1 MRKIL
6 IVEDDKDLNPLIA
19 TYLRVSGY
27 ECDQAYDGVEGL
39 DLFNKG
45 SYDLI
50 LSDIMM
56 PRMDGFALAR
66 NVRKINEDIP
76 FIFLSAKDDKLS
88 KQVGYKIGIDDYITK
103 PFDLDELILKITAIL
118 RRSVRVNEITI
129 GNLKMNIDEHIA
141 TINNEEV
148 YFSVREFNILYK
160 LVTNPKK
167 TFTRSTLMDEFWDF
181 DSSATSRTVDVYMA
195 KIREKTQD
203 CDGFEIQTIH
213 GLGYK
218 VILKW
223 KVDLRHP

>member
-19 TYLRVSGY
+19 TYLRVSGF
-27 ECDQAYDGVEGL
+27 ECDQAYDGVEGF

-66 NVRKINEDIP
+66 KVREINEDVP

-88 KQVGYKIGIDDYITK
+88 KQVGYKIGVDDYITK

-118 RRSVRVNEITI
+118 RRSVKVNEITI

-141 TINNEEV
+141 TINNEDV

-167 TFTRSTLMDEFWDF
+167 TFTRSALMDEFWDF

-218 VILKW
+218 VILK
-223 KVDLRHP
+223 

>member
-19 TYLRVSGY
+19 TYLKVSGF
-27 ECDQAYDGVEGL
+27 ECDQAYDGVEGF
-39 DLFNKG
+39 DLFNSG

-66 NVRKINEDIP
+66 KVREINEDIP

-88 KQVGYKIGIDDYITK
+88 KQVGYKIGVDDYITK

-118 RRSVRVNEITI
+118 RRSVKVNEITI

-167 TFTRSTLMDEFWDF
+167 TFTRSALMDEFWDF

-218 VILKW
+218 VILK
-223 KVDLRHP
+223 

>member
-19 TYLRVSGY
+19 TYLKVSGF
-27 ECDQAYDGVEGL
+27 ECDQAYDGVEGF
-39 DLFNKG
+39 DLFNSG

-66 NVRKINEDIP
+66 KVREINEDIP

-88 KQVGYKIGIDDYITK
+88 KQVGYKIGVDDYITK

-118 RRSVRVNEITI
+118 RRSVKANEITI

-167 TFTRSTLMDEFWDF
+167 TFTRSALMDEFWDF

-195 KIREKTQD
+195 KIREKTQN

-218 VILKW
+218 VILK
-223 KVDLRHP
+223 

>member
-19 TYLRVSGY
+19 TYLKVSGY
-27 ECDQAYDGVEGL
+27 ECDQAYDGIEAME
-39 DLFNKG
+39 FFEKN

-56 PRMDGFALAR
+56 PRMDGFTFA
-66 NVRKINEDIP
+66 RKIREINEEIP

-103 PFDLDELILKITAIL
+103 PFDLDELILKIAAIL
-118 RRSVRVNEITI
+118 RRSVKVNEIVI

-141 TINNEEV
+141 MINNQEV
-148 YFSVREFNILYK
+148 YFSVKEFNILYK

-167 TFTRSTLMDEFWDF
+167 TFTRSALMDEFWDF

-195 KIREKTQD
+195 KIREKTQG

-218 VILKW
+218 VVLK
-223 KVDLRHP
+223 

>member
-27 ECDQAYDGVEGL
+27 ECNQAYDGIEGL

-66 NVRKINEDIP
+66 KVREINEEIP

-118 RRSVRVNEITI
+118 RRSVKVNEITI

-167 TFTRSTLMDEFWDF
+167 TFTRSALMDEFWDF